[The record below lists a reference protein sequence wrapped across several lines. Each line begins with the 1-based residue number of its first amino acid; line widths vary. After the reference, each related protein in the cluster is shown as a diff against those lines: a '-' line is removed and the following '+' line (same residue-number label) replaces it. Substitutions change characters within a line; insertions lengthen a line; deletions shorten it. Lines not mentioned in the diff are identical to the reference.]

1 MKKQILIGDA
11 GSQSERAME
20 RGDDTGKGGTET
32 LFDCIVIGAGP
43 GGLQACIHLGRYN
56 FSVMLF
62 HQPGGRTHHAK
73 HIENYLGL
81 RAVTGPEL
89 LKTGLVQVESF
100 GVAVNS
106 AKVDR
111 VTPQEGRFEV
121 QAGGKTYRS
130 RFVIAA
136 SGARETL
143 APLKNIARFF
153 GISYFTC
160 MICDGYRTTGKK
172 LLVIDRTVNGVRLS
186 IGMKQLFTGDVTF
199 LAHGFSPAL
208 TYASLLEEE
217 GIALVEGRPEELLG
231 EKTLEGVRLA
241 DGRVIPCEVIM
252 GWGGISLN
260 DEYLQDLPLE
270 RDVEGFKIEARG
282 AGESSIP
289 GLFVVGALRQ
299 GHSQAII
306 SAGQGAEAA
315 LEIST
320 RIVEI

>member
-1 MKKQILIGDA
+1 
-11 GSQSERAME
+11 ME
-20 RGDDTGKGGTET
+20 REGGMGTEGAET
-32 LFDCIVIGAGP
+32 PLDCIVIGAGP

-56 FSVMLF
+56 FRVMLF
-62 HQPGGRTHHAK
+62 QRSGGRTHHAK

-81 RAVTGPEL
+81 RVVTGPDL
-89 LKTGLVQVESF
+89 LETGLAQAESF
-100 GVAVNS
+100 GVAVER
-106 AKVDR
+106 AKVDGI
-111 VTPQEGRFEV
+111 TPREGHFEV

-143 APLKNIARFF
+143 APLKNIVRFF

-186 IGMKQLFTGDVTF
+186 VGMKQLFTKDVTF
-199 LAHGFSPAL
+199 LAHGFSLAA
-208 TYASLLEEE
+208 TYASLLKEE
-217 GIALVEGRPEELLG
+217 GIGLVEGRPEELLG
-231 EKTLEGVRLA
+231 EKALEGVRLA

-260 DEYLQDLPLE
+260 DEYLQGLPLE
-270 RDVEGFKIEARG
+270 RDAEGFKIATRG

-289 GLFVVGALRQ
+289 GIFVVGALRQ

-315 LEIST
+315 IEIST
-320 RIVEI
+320 RIVEL